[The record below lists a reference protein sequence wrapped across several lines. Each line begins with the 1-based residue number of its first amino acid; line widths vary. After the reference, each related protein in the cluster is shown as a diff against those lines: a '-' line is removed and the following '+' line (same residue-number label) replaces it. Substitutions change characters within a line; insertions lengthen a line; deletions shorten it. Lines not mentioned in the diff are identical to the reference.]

1 MYSVLKMIILL
12 YEDKFVDTKEAI
24 RIHRR
29 RIYNIIVN
37 QNPSEK
43 DIQYNR
49 ESESIGEGYTI

>member
-24 RIHRR
+24 RIHK
-29 RIYNIIVN
+29 
-37 QNPSEK
+37 SEK

-49 ESESIGEGYTI
+49 RRIYNIIANMKRTKTVNNLLYRE